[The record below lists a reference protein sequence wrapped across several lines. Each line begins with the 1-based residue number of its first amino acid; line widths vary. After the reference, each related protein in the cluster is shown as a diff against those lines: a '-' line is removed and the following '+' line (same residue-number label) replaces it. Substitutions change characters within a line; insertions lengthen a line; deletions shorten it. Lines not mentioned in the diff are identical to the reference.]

1 MTGEPMDNPVDQ
13 EYLHIQTYFR
23 RAWRWLYANF
33 FSIHFLSIYFV
44 LGPQCPKIIKIIYS
58 RSKGPKLINGR
69 EGRESFRTDKYKTVN
84 RAMRYA
90 LLSLETKLGPMEN
103 RGKERGFDL
112 LSERAF

>member
-1 MTGEPMDNPVDQ
+1 M
-13 EYLHIQTYFR
+13 
-23 RAWRWLYANF
+23 
-33 FSIHFLSIYFV
+33 
-44 LGPQCPKIIKIIYS
+44 
-58 RSKGPKLINGR
+58 
-69 EGRESFRTDKYKTVN
+69 EGREERVSEQINKRQLVN